1 MAASVSGILP
11 FCGQFQVIVPEIRNP
26 NPRNPKEVRDPKSEK
41 AVPFAP
47 DWLAENIL

>member
-11 FCGQFQVIVPEIRNP
+11 FCGQFQVIVPEI
-26 NPRNPKEVRDPKSEK
+26 RNPKEVRDPKSEK